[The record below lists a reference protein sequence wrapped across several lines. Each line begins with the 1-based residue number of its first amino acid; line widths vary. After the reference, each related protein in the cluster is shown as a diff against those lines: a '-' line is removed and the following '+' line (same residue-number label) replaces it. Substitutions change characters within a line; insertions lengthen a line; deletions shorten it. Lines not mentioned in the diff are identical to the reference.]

1 MIRAARRRRMATAK
15 PIPCPKCG
23 SKTYVSNSRLYGY
36 DKVRYR
42 NCSSCE
48 NKFKTIQ
55 DIRAK
60 AFPEEI
66 VPYEELSLIRQQS
79 CIKGGGNSKL
89 TVSDVRKIRSMW
101 EESEVKD
108 IYERM
113 GIAEE
118 FKVTDQTIQK
128 ILSGKAWAFVS

>member
-1 MIRAARRRRMATAK
+1 MIRAARKRMATAK
-15 PIPCPKCG
+15 AVPCPECG
-23 SKTYVSNSRLYGY
+23 SKTYVKNSRLYGY

-42 NCSSCE
+42 DCSNCE
-48 NKFKTIQ
+48 HKFKTSQ

-66 VPYEELSLIRQQS
+66 IPYEELSAVRQQN

-89 TVSDVRKIRSMW
+89 TINDVRKIRSMW
-101 EESEVKD
+101 EDSEIKD
-108 IYERM
+108 ITERM
-113 GIAEE
+113 GIAEK

-128 ILSGKAWAFVS
+128 ILSGRAWAFVS